1 MGSHAMKNAAWVLCL
16 PLMFSGCDFEERTP
30 IEMVTLNQAQPLG
43 KEKALEST
51 IRFDIGSMEITG
63 DSRNQSVYSLDLEYD
78 KAGFRPEVRYNEA
91 LEGTEGRLYFSLQS
105 THHVGIH
112 PQRYNNKLLLSFN
125 NALPLKL
132 KVAAGVG
139 EARLSLS
146 DLKISRID
154 FESGVGE
161 AKISSYEPNAV
172 PCDYIK
178 IKNGVGRLDATGL
191 GNLNFKDLEFEGG
204 VGGAS
209 LDFTGEWKRSANIRL
224 KLGVGGVNVR
234 LPREVG
240 VRVDAEKN
248 FLSGLHLDGFRRQNS
263 YYYSDNYDR
272 ATIRVTIDVA
282 TGIGGLRI
290 TWI

>member
-1 MGSHAMKNAAWVLCL
+1 M
-16 PLMFSGCDFEERTP
+16 P
-30 IEMVTLNQAQPLG
+30 IEMVTQNQAQPLG

-51 IRFDIGSMEITG
+51 IRFDIGSIEITG
-63 DSRNQSVYSLDLEYD
+63 DRRNESIYSYDLEYD
-78 KAGFRPEVRYNEA
+78 KASFKPEVRYNEA
-91 LEGTEGRLYFSLQS
+91 FEGTEGRLYFSLQS

-112 PQRYNNKLLLSFN
+112 PQRYNNKLQLSFN
-125 NALPLKL
+125 NSIPLRL
-132 KVAAGVG
+132 KVTAGVG

-172 PCDYIK
+172 PCEYIK
-178 IKNGVGRLDATGL
+178 IKNGVGRLEATGL
-191 GNLNFKDLEFEGG
+191 GNLNFRQLEFEGG

-209 LDFTGEWKRSANIRL
+209 LDFTGEWKQSANIRL

-240 VRVDAEKN
+240 VRVDAEQN
-248 FLSGLHLDGFRRQNS
+248 FLSGLHLEGFTKQNS
-263 YYYSDNYDR
+263 SYYSENYGR
-272 ATIRVTIDVA
+272 AAIRISIDVA